1 MPSHEEHCQHA
12 LKRYGVRGDDIHQYL
27 DEPCRFVGQGHR
39 EFRHDSNTL
48 KLVGQIFGKKYGREL
63 AENIAL
69 DHIMLD
75 HKEEINKR
83 AEKVV
88 LLKCPNCSGQ
98 LSETRNGKQIC
109 KYCGYEAKAFE
120 TSQEKPVK
128 LPQRGWIVLF
138 RETNDNTL
146 PIALPPV
153 EMHDKPLVIDEIYS
167 TFTDREDVQF
177 VLSELGYSPKKTEDF
192 RRSGLTDNEIRQL
205 IIESKKV
212 TVEQIRELLNKADAS
227 LDHCIRCGRHV
238 WRQAPK
244 LDAFGRCF
252 FENHQAV
259 VKKGKVYC
267 PNCWRLAHPNSC
279 YIATAAYGTPMA
291 KELKI
296 LRDFRDKK
304 LNARSVGKQIVIL
317 YYRTSP
323 SIAEIISRNE
333 KMKVAVR
340 YALNP
345 IIRGLKRCSTES

>member
-1 MPSHEEHCQHA
+1 MPSHEEHCQHT
-12 LKRYGVRGDDIHQYL
+12 LKRYSVRGDDIHSYL
-27 DEPCRFVGQGHR
+27 DEPCRVAGQGHR
-39 EFRHDSNTL
+39 EFRHDTETV
-48 KLVGQIFGKKYGREL
+48 KLVGQVFGKKYGREL

-75 HKEEINKR
+75 HKEEISKR
-83 AEKVV
+83 AERIV
-88 LLKCPNCSGQ
+88 LLKCPHCSGH
-98 LSETRNGKQIC
+98 LSEARNGKQVC
-109 KYCGYEAKAFE
+109 KYCGYEIKVLE

-138 RETNDNTL
+138 RETNDATL
-146 PIALPPV
+146 PIALPPI

-177 VLSELGYSPKKTEDF
+177 VLYELGYRPKKTEDF

-212 TVEQIRELLNKADAS
+212 TVEQIRELLNKAGAS
-227 LDHCIRCGRHV
+227 LDHCVQCGRHV
-238 WRQAPK
+238 SK
-244 LDAFGRCF
+244 LDMVGRYF
-252 FENHQAV
+252 FSNHQAV

-267 PNCWRLAHPNSC
+267 LDCCGSAHPNSC

-304 LNARSVGKQIVIL
+304 LNPKLVGKQIVIL

-333 KMKVAVR
+333 KMKAAVR
-340 YALNP
+340 YALKP
-345 IIRGLKRCSTES
+345 MIYALKRRLL